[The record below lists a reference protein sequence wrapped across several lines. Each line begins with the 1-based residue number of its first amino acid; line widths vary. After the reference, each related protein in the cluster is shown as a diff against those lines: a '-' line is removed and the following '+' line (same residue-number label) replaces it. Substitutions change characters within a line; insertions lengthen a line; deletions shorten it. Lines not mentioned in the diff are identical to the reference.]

1 MRRRFDARLFLCEI
15 CAKHDP
21 MSSISRQQQKDFA
34 RTLYMRENLTQAE
47 VAERVGVSRQTIIR
61 WCEAER
67 WNELKASATMSSE
80 QQIHNLYRQ
89 IMEINE
95 KILGREQGERYAN
108 AKEADAIVKLTTAI
122 NKLQTEAGIHE
133 IVNVGA
139 QFIDFV
145 RAVDLDKAKEF
156 AHLFSAFIKHKLE
169 THK

>member
-1 MRRRFDARLFLCEI
+1 
-15 CAKHDP
+15 
-21 MSSISRQQQKDFA
+21 MSGISKQQQKEYA

-47 VAERVGVSRQTIIR
+47 IAERVGVSRQTIIR
-61 WCEAER
+61 WCDAER
-67 WNELKASATMSSE
+67 WDDLKAYGTMSSE
-80 QQIHNLYRQ
+80 QQICNLYRQ
-89 IMEINE
+89 IMEIND

-145 RAVDLDKAKEF
+145 RAIDLDKAKEF
-156 AHLFSAFIKHKLE
+156 ASLFSAFIKHRLE
-169 THK
+169 VRR